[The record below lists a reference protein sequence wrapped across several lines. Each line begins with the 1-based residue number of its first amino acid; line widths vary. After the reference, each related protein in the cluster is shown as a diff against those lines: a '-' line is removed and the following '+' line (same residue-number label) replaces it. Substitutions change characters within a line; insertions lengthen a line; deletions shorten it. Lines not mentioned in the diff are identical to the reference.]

1 MRKRLIPLVIL
12 FLIISN
18 CYCLFASNIDNT
30 KIDWWLVRSKDHST
44 PRVNDKLNFKLE
56 DYDAYYVGDTSSKVL
71 YLTFDEG
78 YEQGYTPEILDI
90 LKAKD
95 VKAIFFVTS
104 PYVTRNPELIKR
116 MADEGHIVANHSNHH
131 PSMPTYTGDPDK
143 FANEL
148 NDVASKYEAIT
159 GQPMVKLF
167 RPPMGHYSEKSL
179 AMTKDLGYKTIF
191 WSSAYADFDVNK
203 QPSPETAKK
212 LLLANLHNG
221 SIILLHAV
229 SKTNA
234 QILGD
239 VIDGARE
246 MGYTFELFQ

>member
-1 MRKRLIPLVIL
+1 MRKRIL
-12 FLIISN
+12 PLIILILTLSSY
-18 CYCLFASNIDNT
+18 CCLFASSIDNT

-78 YEQGYTPEILDI
+78 YEKGYTPQILDV
-90 LKAKD
+90 LKAKN

-104 PYVTRNPELIKR
+104 PYVTKNPDLIKR
-116 MADEGHIVANHSNHH
+116 MVDEGHIVANHSNHH
-131 PSMPTYTGDPDK
+131 PSMPTYTNDPSK

-148 NDVASKYEAIT
+148 NDVASKYESIT

-179 AMTKDLGYKTIF
+179 AMTKDMGYKTVF
-191 WSSAYADFDVNK
+191 WSLAYGDYNVDK
-203 QPSPETAKK
+203 QPSPEYAKK
-212 LLLANLHNG
+212 LILDNLHNG
-221 SIILLHAV
+221 SIMLLHAV
-229 SKTNA
+229 SKTNT
-234 QILGD
+234 QILGE
-239 VIDGARE
+239 VIDAAHE